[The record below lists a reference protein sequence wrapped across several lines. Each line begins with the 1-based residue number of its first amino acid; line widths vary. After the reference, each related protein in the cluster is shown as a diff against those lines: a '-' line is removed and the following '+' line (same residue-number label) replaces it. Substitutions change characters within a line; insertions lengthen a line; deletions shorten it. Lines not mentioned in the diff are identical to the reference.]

1 MTQWPISD
9 AVEEMPP
16 GLWIRRGAPPP
27 MFSMHRHD
35 DVEINLVLDGQLH
48 YLFGGQ
54 PLTIGEGEI
63 AVFWA
68 AQPHG
73 LVDSRTGDMCWL
85 HVPFSMFLSWGL
97 PQAQTAPLL
106 SAQPLITRA
115 PDLAAR
121 IAHMAERWGEEVG
134 GAGPGGRSGAGT
146 VDGAGVPDGVRAPD
160 GADRVCAANGPDRA
174 GAADGAG
181 VPDGVRAPD
190 GADRVC
196 AANGPDRAGA
206 ADGAGVPDGG
216 RAPDGADRVCA
227 ANGPDRAGAADRA
240 DRPGRADDDSI
251 EIALLEI
258 QAAVRRVLRTASQ
271 ANLEPPSDS
280 GGSVPAARLRQVSAM
295 AQYVRDHHR
304 SPIAVADIAAAVH
317 LAPSH
322 AMTVFRR
329 TAGVTLGDY
338 VTMCR
343 VAEAQRLLLTTSM
356 KVTEIADAAGFGS
369 LSSFYEHVSAACG
382 MTPREYRRQGG

>member
-1 MTQWPISD
+1 MTQWPLSD
-9 AVEEMPP
+9 AVEDMPP

-54 PLTIGEGEI
+54 PLTIREGEI

-85 HVPFSMFLSWGL
+85 HVPFSMFLAWGL
-97 PQAQTAPLL
+97 PEAQTAPLL
-106 SAQPLITRA
+106 SAQPLITHA
-115 PDLAAR
+115 PDLARR

-134 GAGPGGRSGAGT
+134 GAEPGGGTGA
-146 VDGAGVPDGVRAPD
+146 AG
-160 GADRVCAANGPDRA
+160 GADGSSRG
-174 GAADGAG
+174 
-181 VPDGVRAPD
+181 
-190 GADRVC
+190 
-196 AANGPDRAGA
+196 
-206 ADGAGVPDGG
+206 
-216 RAPDGADRVCA
+216 
-227 ANGPDRAGAADRA
+227 
-240 DRPGRADDDSI
+240 DDEST

-258 QAAVRRVLRTASQ
+258 QAAMRRVLRASSR
-271 ANLEPPSDS
+271 ANPEAPSDG
-280 GGSVPAARLRQVSAM
+280 GGSVPAARLRQVSTM

-304 SPIAVADIAAAVH
+304 SPVTVADIAASVH

-343 VAEAQRLLLTTSM
+343 VAEAQRLLLTTSL
-356 KVTEIADAAGFGS
+356 KVTEIAEEAGFGS

-382 MTPREYRRQGG
+382 MTPREYRRQRR

>member
-121 IAHMAERWGEEVG
+121 IAHMAERWGEEGG
-134 GAGPGGRSGAGT
+134 GAGPGGRWGAGT

-160 GADRVCAANGPDRA
+160 AVRAVDGVRDADRADGAGAAHGAGGVGAANAPDRA
-174 GAADGAG
+174 GT
-181 VPDGVRAPD
+181 
-190 GADRVC
+190 
-196 AANGPDRAGA
+196 
-206 ADGAGVPDGG
+206 
-216 RAPDGADRVCA
+216 
-227 ANGPDRAGAADRA
+227 ADRA
-240 DRPGRADDDSI
+240 DGPGRADDDSI

-271 ANLEPPSDS
+271 ANLEPPADS
-280 GGSVPAARLRQVSAM
+280 GGSVPAVRLRQVSAM

>member
-1 MTQWPISD
+1 MTQWPLSD
-9 AVEEMPP
+9 AVEDMPP
-16 GLWIRRGAPPP
+16 GLWIRRGSPPP

-54 PLTIGEGEI
+54 PLTIREGEI

-85 HVPFSMFLSWGL
+85 HVPFSMFLAWGL
-97 PQAQTAPLL
+97 PEAQTAPLL
-106 SAQPLITRA
+106 SAQPLITHA
-115 PDLAAR
+115 PDLARR

-134 GAGPGGRSGAGT
+134 GAEPGGGT
-146 VDGAGVPDGVRAPD
+146 GG
-160 GADRVCAANGPDRA
+160 
-174 GAADGAG
+174 ADGAG
-181 VPDGVRAPD
+181 
-190 GADRVC
+190 GADGSSR
-196 AANGPDRAGA
+196 G
-206 ADGAGVPDGG
+206 
-216 RAPDGADRVCA
+216 
-227 ANGPDRAGAADRA
+227 
-240 DRPGRADDDSI
+240 DDEST

-258 QAAVRRVLRTASQ
+258 QAAMRRVLRASSR
-271 ANLEPPSDS
+271 ANPEAPSDG
-280 GGSVPAARLRQVSAM
+280 GGSVPAARLRQVSTM

-304 SPIAVADIAAAVH
+304 SPVTVADIAAAVH

-343 VAEAQRLLLTTSM
+343 VAEAQRLLLTTSL
-356 KVTEIADAAGFGS
+356 KVTEIAEEAGFGS

-382 MTPREYRRQGG
+382 MTPREYRRQRR

>member
-9 AVEEMPP
+9 AVEEEPA
-16 GLWIRRGAPPP
+16 GLWIRRGTPPP

-54 PLTIGEGEI
+54 PLTIREGEI

-85 HVPFSMFLSWGL
+85 HVPFSMFLAWGL
-97 PQAQTAPLL
+97 PEMQTAPLL
-106 SAQPLITRA
+106 SAQPLITHA
-115 PDLAAR
+115 PDLARR
-121 IAHMAERWGEEVG
+121 IAHLAESWRYEIE
-134 GAGPGGRSGAGT
+134 GAEPGPSGAGGT
-146 VDGAGVPDGVRAPD
+146 STAGSTS
-160 GADRVCAANGPDRA
+160 RA
-174 GAADGAG
+174 GRTNSAGGTSTADG
-181 VPDGVRAPD
+181 PSE
-190 GADRVC
+190 
-196 AANGPDRAGA
+196 
-206 ADGAGVPDGG
+206 
-216 RAPDGADRVCA
+216 
-227 ANGPDRAGAADRA
+227 
-240 DRPGRADDDSI
+240 ADDDTT

-258 QAAVRRVLRTASQ
+258 QAAVRRVLRASSR
-271 ANLEPPSDS
+271 ANPEAPSDG

-295 AQYVRDHHR
+295 AQFVRENHR
-304 SPIAVADIAAAVH
+304 SPVTVAEIAASVH
-317 LAPSH
+317 LTPSH

-343 VAEAQRLLLTTSM
+343 VAEAQRLLLTSSL
-356 KVTEIADAAGFGS
+356 KVTEIAEEAGFGS
-369 LSSFYEHVSAACG
+369 LSSFYEHVSTACG
-382 MTPREYRRQGG
+382 MTPREYRRQGR

>member
-1 MTQWPISD
+1 MTHWPISD
-9 AVEEMPP
+9 VVEEMPP

-27 MFSMHRHD
+27 MISMHRHD

-54 PLTIGEGEI
+54 PLTIREGEI

-73 LVDSRTGDMCWL
+73 LVGSRAGDMCWV

-97 PQAQTAPLL
+97 PESQTAPLL
-106 SAQPLITRA
+106 SAQPLITHA
-115 PDLAAR
+115 PELARR

-134 GAGPGGRSGAGT
+134 GSEPGGGT
-146 VDGAGVPDGVRAPD
+146 PDGAGDED
-160 GADRVCAANGPDRA
+160 SAA
-174 GAADGAG
+174 
-181 VPDGVRAPD
+181 
-190 GADRVC
+190 
-196 AANGPDRAGA
+196 
-206 ADGAGVPDGG
+206 
-216 RAPDGADRVCA
+216 
-227 ANGPDRAGAADRA
+227 
-240 DRPGRADDDSI
+240 
-251 EIALLEI
+251 IAQLEI
-258 QAAVRRVLRTASQ
+258 QAAMRRILRASSR
-271 ANLEPPSDS
+271 ANPEAPTDG

-304 SPIAVADIAAAVH
+304 SPIAVADIAASVH
-317 LAPSH
+317 LTPSH

-356 KVTEIADAAGFGS
+356 KVTEIAEAAGFGS

-382 MTPREYRRQGG
+382 MTPREYRRQGR

>member
-1 MTQWPISD
+1 MTQWPLSD

-54 PLTIGEGEI
+54 PLTIREGEI

-85 HVPFSMFLSWGL
+85 HVPFSMFLAWGL
-97 PQAQTAPLL
+97 PEAQTAPLL
-106 SAQPLITRA
+106 SAQPLITHA
-115 PDLAAR
+115 PDLARR

-134 GAGPGGRSGAGT
+134 GAEPGGGAG
-146 VDGAGVPDGVRAPD
+146 
-160 GADRVCAANGPDRA
+160 AAT
-174 GAADGAG
+174 ADGAG
-181 VPDGVRAPD
+181 
-190 GADRVC
+190 GADGSSR
-196 AANGPDRAGA
+196 G
-206 ADGAGVPDGG
+206 
-216 RAPDGADRVCA
+216 
-227 ANGPDRAGAADRA
+227 
-240 DRPGRADDDSI
+240 DDEST

-258 QAAVRRVLRTASQ
+258 QAAMRRVLRASSR
-271 ANLEPPSDS
+271 AHPEAPSDG
-280 GGSVPAARLRQVSAM
+280 GGSVPAARLRQVSTM
-295 AQYVRDHHR
+295 AQYVRNHHR
-304 SPIAVADIAAAVH
+304 SPVTVADIAAAVH

-343 VAEAQRLLLTTSM
+343 VAEAQRLLLTTSL
-356 KVTEIADAAGFGS
+356 KVTEIAEEAGFGS

-382 MTPREYRRQGG
+382 MTPREYRRQRR